1 METKRNSYR
10 AIICAEL
17 GTPDVLESRVCRS
30 QRLVHRMFAYTSL
43 LRGKFPDVLMV
54 AGEYQFK
61 PVLPFVP
68 GMESAGMVIEAG
80 ASVKHFRPGNRVI
93 VRREPAPSQKRPS
106 FQKIDVEQVA

>member
-17 GTPDVLESRVCRS
+17 GTPDVLRITRLPQPTLGPSDVRVHI
-30 QRLVHRMFAYTSL
+30 VAA
-43 LRGKFPDVLMV
+43 GVNFPDVLMV

-68 GMESAGMVIEAG
+68 GME
-80 ASVKHFRPGNRVI
+80 
-93 VRREPAPSQKRPS
+93 
-106 FQKIDVEQVA
+106 